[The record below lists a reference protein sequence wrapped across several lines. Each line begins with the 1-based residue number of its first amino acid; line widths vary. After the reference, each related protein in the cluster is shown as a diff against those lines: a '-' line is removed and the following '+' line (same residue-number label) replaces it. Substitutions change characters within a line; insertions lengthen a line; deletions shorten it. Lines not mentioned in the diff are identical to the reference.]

1 MTSLTR
7 SAGKR
12 VRTQAVCPGWPP
24 GARPDRFFAGGRGA
38 LGRSV
43 EGGREE
49 FCEFWLRRA
58 SRSCTRVVKEVT
70 CCCKAAIT
78 ASRSRHPWHW
88 GTLMLPDYELGK
100 PWGGLGAES
109 TERLRLHVGQD
120 ATPGHVDGGYRQ
132 PQFTSSL
139 GRALSADAG
148 PPERLPGGRGDG
160 RLNLLGGPVEQAPA
174 VVIFPRP
181 VLAR

>member
-38 LGRSV
+38 LGRAV

-100 PWGGLGAES
+100 TWGGLGAES
-109 TERLRLHVGQD
+109 TERLH
-120 ATPGHVDGGYRQ
+120 
-132 PQFTSSL
+132 FK
-139 GRALSADAG
+139 
-148 PPERLPGGRGDG
+148 
-160 RLNLLGGPVEQAPA
+160 LGGSLH
-174 VVIFPRP
+174 
-181 VLAR
+181 LAAAAEAGCDRFLTNDTR